1 MNSKEIIS
9 DICKIYEKYF
19 VPKNLQVHMFRS
31 AAVGEMIADN
41 WIGPKINKDN
51 LVVALLLHDL
61 GNIVKMDVENETG
74 VSAKLIKEH
83 KDKPLEFW
91 REKKKEMIAKY
102 GETDHEVTDK
112 IVEELDA
119 SGEVKFI
126 VTNGTFSN
134 NEHVLE
140 SDNWELKIKAVSDQR
155 IGPWG
160 VLSLEERFEEVKK
173 RYLNRQGSSI
183 HHPKAEKWMD
193 CAFKIQDQVFAN
205 CKIKPEDINDET
217 IKLYLEKY

>member
-1 MNSKEIIS
+1 
-9 DICKIYEKYF
+9 
-19 VPKNLQVHMFRS
+19 MFRS

-173 RYLNRQGSSI
+173 RYANRSGSSI
-183 HHPKAEKWMD
+183 HNSNAEKWMD